1 MRKFLFLTLIIL
13 SGSCEEPIE
22 VDLPPSSNNIIINGW
37 ITDEKISYE
46 VRITRTN
53 AFDDKAS
60 NPAVTGADVV
70 VIDNHNN
77 QYMFEE
83 ITPGIYRSDTSSF
96 IGNVGDSYILNVGI
110 GDKKYYSDPETLN
123 TLPIIDSI
131 FFESFVEPDPEDPAN
146 QLEFFFPVGVV
157 NDPES
162 IENFYRWVIYENDSL
177 LSDPENL
184 ILISD
189 QFIDGNIFQNELP
202 DIILEAGDDLRIEQL
217 SLSKPAF
224 DYLSIIKNQLTSL
237 GTSSGTAPVLV
248 RGNIFNPEDEDELV
262 LGFFGASSFSSI
274 HKEVE

>member
-13 SGSCEEPIE
+13 SGSCVEPVE
-22 VDLPPSSNNIIINGW
+22 VDLPPASNDIIINGW

-60 NPAVTGADVV
+60 NPAVKGADVV
-70 VIDNHNN
+70 VFDNHNN

-83 ITPGIYRSDTSSF
+83 VTPGIYRSDSSAF
-96 IGNVGDSYILNVGI
+96 IGNIGDSYILNVDI
-110 GDKKYYSDPETLN
+110 EDKKYFSDAETLN
-123 TLPIIDSI
+123 ALPIIDSI
-131 FFESFVEPDPEDPAN
+131 FFESFIEPDPEDPTN
-146 QLEFFFPVGVV
+146 QLELFFPVGVV
-157 NDPES
+157 NDPGG
-162 IENFYRWVIYENDSL
+162 IENFYRWMIYENDSL

-237 GTSSGTAPVLV
+237 GTSSGTTPVLV

-262 LGFFGASSFSSI
+262 LGYFGASSFSSI